1 MTTQILAIALQGIP
15 PQSPRAGT
23 GALPLTSSGRGASPP
38 LDPLQGIPRKHPA
51 PKPAPQE
58 SAHADPRPGGTRSPL
73 ATPRARG
80 RAAEWPSGTS
90 ACGCRP
96 APRGTAPPQGWPT
109 ATRCAWS
116 TAVPESCT
124 TTATAAEP
132 ASRQRTAHRSGR
144 NRREEVL
151 ADGMVG
157 VPAWGL
163 PGGMADTLQALSD
176 RIETTEKH
184 PRARVMRDVQ
194 VALPC
199 ELTEPQMEGLAADFA
214 GRLAAR
220 YRTGCPWAI
229 HRPSPDQDDRN
240 YHVHVSLPTRA
251 ANADGSFGK
260 KLRALDSLVTGP
272 MEIVQIRA
280 LWETTANAHLEAAGE
295 NARVHCG
302 RRIDSDPEPTAPRGA
317 PADVRAVYKR
327 AIAAHREDQAGVTRV
342 YAPVTDALALLGA
355 RTWDALEAL
364 EAQVRARIAD
374 TKRALARVRAA
385 LKRAREAAREAEPA
399 RPAPQPV
406 LVVGDVGLPL
416 GPAPPADNAPTTRE
430 PEAGAPD
437 PEPAPTPEPTP

>member
-1 MTTQILAIALQGIP
+1 MAVGHISVRVQTRAKGHSAAAGLAYRHAL
-15 PQSPRAGT
+15 RLVDCRT
-23 GALPLTSSGRGASPP
+23 GVVHDYR
-38 LDPLQGIPRKHPA
+38 H
-51 PKPAPQE
+51 
-58 SAHADPRPGGTRSPL
+58 
-73 ATPRARG
+73 RG
-80 RAAEWPSGTS
+80 RAGEQAADG
-90 ACGCRP
+90 
-96 APRGTAPPQGWPT
+96 APL
-109 ATRCAWS
+109 
-116 TAVPESCT
+116 
-124 TTATAAEP
+124 
-132 ASRQRTAHRSGR
+132 GR

-157 VPAWGL
+157 VPAWDL

-240 YHVHVSLPTRA
+240 YHVHVSLPTRTVGE
-251 ANADGSFGK
+251 DGGFGK

-317 PADVRAVYKR
+317 PADVRAVYKA
-327 AIAAHREDQAGVTRV
+327 AIAAHREDQIGVTRV
-342 YAPVTDALALLGA
+342 YAPVSDALALLGA
-355 RTWDALEAL
+355 RTWDALEVL